1 MSNFLN
7 FATNADGVTGE
18 IYSGLTLVGQITTTS
33 YNILT
38 DFSIATSKFTI
49 AAATGNFASTGSAT
63 IATTASIGGSV
74 TGASF
79 IPTGS
84 GIPTLGMFSPAAN
97 TIALSINS
105 TEALR
110 VDSLGSLGIGETP
123 VTTTSTYKLLQVG
136 KVVLA
141 GRAGGTAN
149 SEFYLGVNANPIDD
163 KYITSDY
170 AAMFSSNDGAFWWKY
185 GTAGTAGNTVS
196 WSTVMALSA
205 ANGYLGIGTAPVY
218 PLHINKSIADYFSVF
233 NNSSATPYGQVWSYT
248 AAAPN
253 STAQDFLICSD
264 TGGTRLMIHSNGNV
278 VNVNNSYGATS
289 DRKLKQ
295 DFVEAGPQL
304 GDVLSLS
311 RAVSKFRYKTSP
323 NGPLQIGWVAQD
335 IQGISPGL
343 VSAIPDMER
352 VEIKDDQG
360 NITGTELRDS
370 GTVTLSV
377 QHSVAQM
384 KLFKAFS
391 EMYDHFDGRLSEL
404 EAKVN

>member
-18 IYSGLTLVGQITTTS
+18 IYSGAALVGQITTTS

-49 AAATGNFASTGSAT
+49 ASATGNFASAGSAT

-79 IPTGS
+79 IPS
-84 GIPTLGMFSPAAN
+84 GATVPTLGMFTPAAN
-97 TIALSINS
+97 TLAWSISSAEKLRLDSAGNLGVGTTSPQANFVVSNSGARGIEVTPDYTGAAWTNVVKFLAYNRSGSALVGAVNSALAHYWSIDNS
-105 TEALR
+105 T
-110 VDSLGSLGIGETP
+110 SGMT
-123 VTTTSTYKLLQVG
+123 
-136 KVVLA
+136 
-141 GRAGGTAN
+141 
-149 SEFYLGVNANPIDD
+149 
-163 KYITSDY
+163 
-170 AAMFSSNDGAFWWKY
+170 
-185 GTAGTAGNTVS
+185 
-196 WSTVMALSA
+196 LSA
-205 ANGYLGIGTAPVY
+205 SSGYLGIGVSPVY